1 MYSWFYLPDALP
13 RTYRAWITNVAQAD
27 SRLIITLQRIRTGEF
42 VYGKDT
48 GQTPLLQSYCEELGL
63 PKEYGDPNQTCPIPC
78 TIVHGARISCEENA
92 LRRFWG
98 AWKTVF
104 PVYLGLN
111 MLQLLR
117 LRKSSHRV
125 FLRLVISSAR
135 SASFLGTFVC
145 LFWYA
150 VCLTRT
156 RLGPSLFPNIDPI
169 QWEKLCVKAGCIA
182 CGWSVMIENPRRRAE
197 MMFFV
202 TPRALATL
210 LPRRYD
216 VKYQW
221 IESLVFALSTGVLLT
236 AARHRPHRIR
246 GVFGKLLEAV
256 VAT

>member
-1 MYSWFYLPDALP
+1 VSSFTVRIPGKLPFCN
-13 RTYRAWITNVAQAD
+13 RTAKSLVYQKNMEILIRPSQFHAQSYTVRGYRAKRMRSVD
-27 SRLIITLQRIRTGEF
+27 SG
-42 VYGKDT
+42 
-48 GQTPLLQSYCEELGL
+48 
-63 PKEYGDPNQTCPIPC
+63 
-78 TIVHGARISCEENA
+78 VHG
-92 LRRFWG
+92 RR
-98 AWKTVF
+98 
-104 PVYLGLN
+104 
-111 MLQLLR
+111 
-117 LRKSSHRV
+117 HRV

-156 RLGPSLFPNIDPI
+156 RLGPSLFPKIDPI